1 MKEGDQVWL
10 EGKNLHVK
18 GTCKLLP
25 KRYGPFTIK
34 EKIEMVAYRLD
45 LPPSMKIHNM
55 FHVDLLLPYKETEA
69 YGPTYTRPASDL
81 IKGEEEYEVE
91 SIRDARRYRRGKK
104 LQYLVHWKGY
114 PSFDDSWVD
123 HKDLHALELLK
134 AYYSAEAGRPDA

>member
-18 GTCKLLP
+18 GTRKLLP
-25 KRYGPFTIK
+25 KQYEPFTIK
-34 EKIEMVAYRLD
+34 EKIGMVAYRLD

-55 FHVDLLLPYKETEA
+55 FHINLLLPYKEMEA

-81 IKGEEEYEVE
+81 IEGEEKYKVE
-91 SIRDARRYRRGKK
+91 LIRDARRYEWGKK
-104 LQYLVHWKGY
+104 LQYLVYWKGY
-114 PSFDDSWVD
+114 PSFNDSWVN